1 MWHQQKYSKSKENN
15 ESTKKKKVNVGKNP
29 FNEELMVRYIK
40 KQVD

>member
-15 ESTKKKKVNVGKNP
+15 ESAKKKVNVGKNP